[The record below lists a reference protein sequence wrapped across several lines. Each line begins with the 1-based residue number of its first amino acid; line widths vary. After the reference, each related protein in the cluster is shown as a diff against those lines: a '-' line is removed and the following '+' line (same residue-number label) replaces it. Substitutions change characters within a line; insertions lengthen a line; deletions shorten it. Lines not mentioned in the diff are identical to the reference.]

1 VAEAGG
7 VTLSQNHHTTTITRN
22 EAAAQL
28 QMMLCNTTDE
38 RLAGFT
44 ADRLA
49 AMYRVKPATI
59 DEMLMAERERRAER
73 ARRDV

>member
-1 VAEAGG
+1 M
-7 VTLSQNHHTTTITRN
+7 NRHTTTITRN

-28 QMMLCNTTDE
+28 QMMLVNCRDD

-44 ADRLA
+44 AESLA

-59 DEMLMAERERRAER
+59 ETMLGDER
-73 ARRDV
+73 ARRTEWARCHG